1 MFTLAAAICG
11 ICFAKDTVANV
22 NVLFA
27 FIAPLPSIY
36 VLSFLSTLSTR
47 GANLRSRT
55 AASRSST
62 SGVTPGPRSA
72 QIVFVQEQKV
82 MSERMSST
90 NYEQGVVGRIEDWS
104 SRVGAGFPSP
114 SLSKDAP
121 SPAFELM
128 PV

>member
-1 MFTLAAAICG
+1 MLRERHRRERQR
-11 ICFAKDTVANV
+11 
-22 NVLFA
+22 

-55 AASRSST
+55 AASRSAT

-82 MSERMSST
+82 MSERMSSRD
-90 NYEQGVVGRIEDWS
+90 YEQGVVGRIEDWS
-104 SRVGAGFPSP
+104 SRVGAGFPS
-114 SLSKDAP
+114 LSKDAP